1 MVDIKSNDFPENN
14 PAAENSGTFLSV
26 KNLVVK
32 YITSFSTINAVNDVS
47 FTLNKGETLG
57 LVGETGA
64 GKTTIAKSILRI
76 LPDPPAKIY
85 GGEILLYGEDLLKVR
100 PERMREIRGNRISMI
115 FQDPMTSLNPIEKIG
130 DQIAESIKLHVRCPR
145 KEIPERG
152 KLILE
157 KVGIQPE
164 RYNDYPHQLSGGMKQ
179 RVVIAMAMACNPEIL
194 LADEPTTALDVTIQA
209 QVLEMI
215 KELQREYE
223 TSVILITHDLGIVAE
238 MCDSIAVI
246 YAGEI
251 VEYGTA
257 ADIFDRTSHPY
268 TAGLFG
274 SLPGRNKKARRLDPI
289 KGLMPDPSNLPPGC
303 KFHERCRFA
312 TDRCAKEMPENRRLS
327 DTHYIKCFA
336 ESGVIR

>member
-1 MVDIKSNDFPENN
+1 MTEIKSSAITENTA
-14 PAAENSGTFLSV
+14 PTDTGEVFLSV

-32 YITSFSTINAVNDVS
+32 YITRFSTINAVNDVS
-47 FTLNKGETLG
+47 FSLNKGETLG

-76 LPDPPAKIY
+76 LPEPPSKIF
-85 GGEILLYGEDLLKVR
+85 GGEILLHGEDLLRAK
-100 PERMREIRGNRISMI
+100 PDRMREIRGNRISMI
-115 FQDPMTSLNPIEKIG
+115 FQDPMTSLNPIERIG
-130 DQIAESIKLHVRCPR
+130 DQIAECIRLHVNCPR

-157 KVGIQPE
+157 KVGIQRE

-215 KELQREYE
+215 KELQIEYG

-238 MCDSIAVI
+238 TCDSIAVI

-257 ADIFDRTSHPY
+257 EDIFDRTSHPY

-303 KFHERCRFA
+303 KFHERCRYA
-312 TDRCAKEMPENRRLS
+312 TERCAREIPENRMLS
-327 DTHYIKCFA
+327 DTHYTKCFM